1 MLFLTAEV
9 INIQRKLLATEEV
22 MRQIWEQIMLASEGL
37 NDMQRLLAEFT
48 REAPERDNL
57 MKSLLVLHEKEMGVM
72 ETAASP
78 LQLTKQQT
86 ETLFSK
92 LKTFEEITDIGVR
105 SNKVADVTDL
115 ITPSLFTNFADAVE
129 EKYPLLRNIIKSL
142 VINNPQERNVL
153 KSNEHKMLCGH
164 QALAL
169 LLNVRNSN
177 CRNDFPLLFGLL
189 CVSYG
194 QHTPKQGGKNTYW
207 PLRLTNILL
216 IVILC

>member
-1 MLFLTAEV
+1 M

-22 MRQIWEQIMLASEGL
+22 MKQIWEQITLASEGL

-48 REAPERDNL
+48 REAHERDNL
-57 MKSLLVLHEKEMGVM
+57 MKSLLALHEKEMGVM
-72 ETAASP
+72 ESAASP

-86 ETLFSK
+86 ETLVSE
-92 LKTFEEITDIGVR
+92 LKTLEEITDIGVR
-105 SNKVADVTDL
+105 SNKMVDATDL
-115 ITPSLFTNFADAVE
+115 ITPSLFRNFADAVE
-129 EKYPLLRNIIKSL
+129 EKCPLLRNIIKSL
-142 VINNPQERNVL
+142 VISNPQERNVL

-177 CRNDFPLLFGLL
+177 CQNDFPLLFGLL

-194 QHTPKQGGKNTYW
+194 AGKQFINMLQTIGFS
-207 PLRLTNILL
+207 LHFDSM
-216 IVILC
+216 